1 MSQYYFN
8 SREFDRGNVEISAH
22 IRVAGS
28 GRNAMKV
35 IDLSQ
40 SGFRAEC
47 LLHIPDDKLTFLKLL
62 GFSQLECRVVWRTEW
77 IYGFEFVGRL
87 HPAIY
92 DDIILKHP
100 EFAQPTL
107 HLLTGTA
114 AAF

>member
-8 SREFDRGNVEISAH
+8 SREFDRGNVAIAAH

-28 GRNAMKV
+28 GRNAIKV

-40 SGFRAEC
+40 SGFRVEC
-47 LLHIPDDKLTFLKLL
+47 FMHIPDDKLTFLKLP
-62 GFSQLECRVVWRTEW
+62 GFSQLECRVVWRAEW
-77 IYGFEFVGRL
+77 IYGFEFLGRL

-100 EFAQPTL
+100 ELTKPTL
-107 HLLTGTA
+107 HLLTA
-114 AAF
+114 PPNKF